1 MPNKGIHAFR
11 GQRILLL
18 QGPVGPFFQRLARD
32 LERADATVFKVNFN
46 AGDWFFYRR
55 DAVNFRGPMSQW
67 PSYLADLLERLD
79 IDLVLLFGD
88 CRGIHQVAREVAEA
102 RGIQVGVFE
111 EGYLR
116 PHFVTLE
123 PHGVNA
129 HSLLPRNPV
138 TYLNQADLPAFE
150 REDLGNPYWYM
161 VWWGFWY
168 FLMGSLGAVAFPH
181 YRHHR
186 RLSVL
191 EVIPWLRSVWRKHL
205 YAHRES
211 RLMGEFTERW
221 DNRFFLVPLQVFN
234 DSQVVVHSDYSSVQ
248 AFIEEVMTSF
258 ALHAPQ
264 DTALVI
270 KHHPMDR
277 GYTDYSRLIRDLAR
291 RLRITNR
298 CYYVHDQH
306 MPTLLRH
313 ARGVVVINSTTALQS
328 LQYGVATKVMGRALF
343 DLQGLCHKGTLDQF
357 WNETERS
364 RPQRRL
370 LNQFVR
376 HLVMHAQING
386 NFYRAPQL
394 PGETTGLRWHG
405 YHWRH
410 LTAHHRTEASTQRNA
425 A

>member
-1 MPNKGIHAFR
+1 
-11 GQRILLL
+11 
-18 QGPVGPFFQRLARD
+18 
-32 LERADATVFKVNFN
+32 
-46 AGDWFFYRR
+46 
-55 DAVNFRGPMSQW
+55 
-67 PSYLADLLERLD
+67 
-79 IDLVLLFGD
+79 
-88 CRGIHQVAREVAEA
+88 
-102 RGIQVGVFE
+102 
-111 EGYLR
+111 
-116 PHFVTLE
+116 
-123 PHGVNA
+123 
-129 HSLLPRNPV
+129 
-138 TYLNQADLPAFE
+138 
-150 REDLGNPYWYM
+150 
-161 VWWGFWY
+161 
-168 FLMGSLGAVAFPH
+168 MGSLGAVAFPH

-248 AFIEEVMTSF
+248 VFIEQVMTSF

-291 RLRITNR
+291 RLQIANR

-410 LTAHHRTEASTQRNA
+410 QTAHQRTEASTQRNA